1 MADMV
6 DCGRSSFECWAKGS
20 ASKVRWLGEFDP
32 SMTAGE
38 AAKRLDLVG
47 KITASG
53 LAGFMRGWDGA
64 RAQYVAKIEQKA
76 D

>member
-6 DCGRSSFECWAKGS
+6 DCGRCTFESWARGS
-20 ASKVRWLGEFDP
+20 KSDARWLGAFDP
-32 SMTAGE
+32 SMLGSE
-38 AAKRLDLVG
+38 AAKRMDLVG

-53 LAGFMRGWDGA
+53 LAGFIRGWDGA